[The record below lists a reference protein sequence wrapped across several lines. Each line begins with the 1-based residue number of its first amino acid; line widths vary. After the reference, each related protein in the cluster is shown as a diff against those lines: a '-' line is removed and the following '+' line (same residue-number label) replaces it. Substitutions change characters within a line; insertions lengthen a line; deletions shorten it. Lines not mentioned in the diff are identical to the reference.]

1 MAKKISKSLGRGEVG
16 DAARLEKNHDH
27 KASLDHIIRERCPT
41 FVDALRDLDDALS
54 LIFLFANLPS
64 TEAVPAKTVAL
75 CRRLALEFEHY
86 VITAHCLRKSFLS
99 IKGIYYQATIQ
110 GQEIM
115 WIVPYK
121 FVQRMTND
129 VDFRIMSTFVEFYTT
144 LLGFVNFRLYTSVGL
159 IYPPKLD
166 AKRDEGGGELE
177 ALTLQESNLDGSH
190 PANAADA
197 MMNGTSTPPAVTEPN
212 QTEGS
217 EIQEY
222 SNKEYQKQVDTI
234 LARSE
239 QAENAQEQQSI
250 DQDPVQDPTSVDTF
264 TAVDPKADILPQPQ
278 DSTSTAATLFAPF
291 TFYLSRETPRQ
302 SLDFVLRAFGCK
314 RVGWDAVLGEG
325 AYIGQELDSRI
336 THQIVDRPPRN
347 PDDMDLDPEAEELN
361 KARTFAQGA
370 RVLGRIY
377 VQPQWVWDCI
387 NEGRL
392 LKPDAY
398 APGETLPPH
407 LSPWVKPKEGQY
419 DPSAPVDEPDA
430 GDESEV
436 EEEETTSPQDM
447 LEDEIAEGSY
457 QELRNVGTADDMKGA
472 SDEDDES
479 VSSDFGGLSDD
490 GSPSRGAANNKAA
503 SIIAASVIQA
513 EKEATRVD
521 TGEDDEEQ
529 TPEDHYQQDIAAEAT
544 GRSTNVSSKHPQP
557 QTQRRGK
564 ESRRQKQ
571 EAAEELERRKMMMSR
586 KKRKLVEKMLYG
598 NQKREDEAEKL
609 RMKRRK
615 LERAKG

>member
-1 MAKKISKSLGRGEVG
+1 MV
-16 DAARLEKNHDH
+16 
-27 KASLDHIIRERCPT
+27 
-41 FVDALRDLDDALS
+41 
-54 LIFLFANLPS
+54 
-64 TEAVPAKTVAL
+64 
-75 CRRLALEFEHY
+75 
-86 VITAHCLRKSFLS
+86 
-99 IKGIYYQATIQ
+99 
-110 GQEIM
+110 
-115 WIVPYK
+115 
-121 FVQRMTND
+121 
-129 VDFRIMSTFVEFYTT
+129 
-144 LLGFVNFRLYTSVGL
+144 
-159 IYPPKLD
+159 
-166 AKRDEGGGELE
+166 
-177 ALTLQESNLDGSH
+177 
-190 PANAADA
+190 
-197 MMNGTSTPPAVTEPN
+197 
-212 QTEGS
+212 
-217 EIQEY
+217 
-222 SNKEYQKQVDTI
+222 
-234 LARSE
+234 
-239 QAENAQEQQSI
+239 
-250 DQDPVQDPTSVDTF
+250 
-264 TAVDPKADILPQPQ
+264 
-278 DSTSTAATLFAPF
+278 
-291 TFYLSRETPRQ
+291 
-302 SLDFVLRAFGCK
+302 
-314 RVGWDAVLGEG
+314 
-325 AYIGQELDSRI
+325 
-336 THQIVDRPPRN
+336 
-347 PDDMDLDPEAEELN
+347 
-361 KARTFAQGA
+361 
-370 RVLGRIY
+370 GRIY

-387 NEGRL
+387 NEGKL

-430 GDESEV
+430 GDGSEV
-436 EEEETTSPQDM
+436 EEEEATSPQDM

-544 GRSTNVSSKHPQP
+544 GLSTNVSSKHPQP
-557 QTQRRGK
+557 KTQKRGK

-586 KKRKLVEKMLYG
+586 KKRKLVEKMMYG